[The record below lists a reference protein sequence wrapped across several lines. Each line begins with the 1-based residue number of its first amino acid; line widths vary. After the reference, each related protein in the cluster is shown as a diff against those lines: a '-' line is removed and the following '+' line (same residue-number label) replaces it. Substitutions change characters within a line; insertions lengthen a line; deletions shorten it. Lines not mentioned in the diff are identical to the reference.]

1 MVTTRMQYKQQNRN
15 SKIEPNN
22 IIHVSSNPLG
32 IDICHEHTYPI
43 HTPDYN
49 MASRNNRKRRYEPNN
64 NDTTD
69 VISISSTEPEEQPQ
83 SVNIVKIK
91 KEPGIDDIED
101 PPKPN
106 IIKRVIPHMTP
117 YAKYIYRVSGIYIF
131 WILLHYITAHMYVK
145 YCASP
150 SWYGLLVSP
159 FLISSPHCIAMRWVF
174 SKGGTVI
181 EGMWILVGTWLC
193 SKIITQ

>member
-1 MVTTRMQYKQQNRN
+1 MV
-15 SKIEPNN
+15 
-22 IIHVSSNPLG
+22 
-32 IDICHEHTYPI
+32 
-43 HTPDYN
+43 
-49 MASRNNRKRRYEPNN
+49 SRNYRKRRLNSDENYNQQ
-64 NDTTD
+64 TD
-69 VISISSTEPEEQPQ
+69 VISISSTEPEEQSNP
-83 SVNIVKIK
+83 VEVIRIK
-91 KEPGIDDIED
+91 KEPGVDDNEEF
-101 PPKPN
+101 PKPTMLQ
-106 IIKRVIPHMTP
+106 RMLPSMTP

-145 YCASP
+145 YCATP
-150 SWYGLLVSP
+150 SWYGLLISP